1 MGVYT
6 RFKRGPEGFRALVE
20 LLESTPASRRQKM
33 LDVGMKEDPDYTQE
47 AMLFVLTFEDIIKL
61 PDLELAEVLAKTPA
75 RTVALA
81 IRQSAD
87 EVKQRFLRNAKPQV
101 AAEIKDYMTVE
112 AGLRETGGAQLK
124 LIEVARQL
132 ERRGLVKT
140 KHIPTGKEGI

>member
-20 LLESTPASRRQKM
+20 LLESTPASRRQ
-33 LDVGMKEDPDYTQE
+33 MKEDPDYTQE